1 MSNQSRFLPFGL
13 ESSDLNVDNRILKF
27 PLPVNGELT
36 NLEKRVAK
44 QFLNYSKTMRDSSFY
59 TGSFAS
65 LKSQVSSDG
74 KVRKMKFDES
84 EGVNDGIKRYS
95 DRFRKKRK
103 IGRSIEEHPYNLQFF
118 PQELYSVM
126 GVDKKKRK
134 MLAISSYK
142 AESDN
147 LDVSGLL
154 QRNEQEKADEMLERL
169 HNMAESLD
177 ANGNV
182 INKGDKGEEEEEVI
196 DDEFEED
203 DDDDYNAERY
213 FNDGDDD
220 EYGDEDNGDDEA
232 AF

>member
-1 MSNQSRFLPFGL
+1 M
-13 ESSDLNVDNRILKF
+13 DNRILKF
-27 PLPVNGELT
+27 PLPVNGEL
-36 NLEKRVAK
+36 NKIERQFAQ
-44 QFLNYSKTMRDSSFY
+44 QFLNYAKTMRDSSFY

-65 LKSQVSSDG
+65 LKNQVTSEG
-74 KVRKMKFDES
+74 KVKKRLKFDES
-84 EGVNDGIKRYS
+84 EGINDGIKRYS

-103 IGRSIEEHPYNLQFF
+103 IGRSIDEHPYNLEFF

-142 AESDN
+142 AQSDN

-154 QRNEQEKADEMLERL
+154 QRNEQDKADEMLERL
-169 HNMAESLD
+169 HSMAESLD

-182 INKGDKGEEEEEVI
+182 INKDDKAEEEEEAI